1 MDLCII
7 LVVPQTTELNSNRR
21 KTNMVQS
28 DLYIHGPQA
37 QRDAI
42 VQMVMAIA
50 KKIGVDTTRESDL
63 NIPMGMV
70 MEVLVGDS
78 MHLGLLIGL
87 NTEDPECVVMRVEMK
102 DELEL
107 RDALLQ
113 CFPGIDIEVD
123 EDVEDMVPWPF
134 E

>member
-42 VQMVMAIA
+42 VQMVMEIA
-50 KKIGVDTTRESDL
+50 EKIGVDTTRESDL

>member
-1 MDLCII
+1 M
-7 LVVPQTTELNSNRR
+7 NAM
-21 KTNMVQS
+21 MVQS

-37 QRDAI
+37 HRYAI
-42 VQMVMAIA
+42 VQMVMGIA
-50 KKIGVDTTRESDL
+50 EKTGVDITRESDL
-63 NIPMGMV
+63 NIPMGML

-78 MHLGLLIGL
+78 MYLGLLIGL

>member
-1 MDLCII
+1 M
-7 LVVPQTTELNSNRR
+7 
-21 KTNMVQS
+21 MVQS

-37 QRDAI
+37 QRHAI
-42 VQMVMAIA
+42 VQMLMGIA
-50 KKIGVDTTRESDL
+50 QRIGIDTSAESAL
-63 NIPMGMV
+63 NIPVGMV
-70 MEVLVGDS
+70 MDVLIGDS
-78 MHLGLLIGL
+78 MHTGSLVGI
-87 NTEDPECVVMRVEMK
+87 NTEDPECVVVRVEMK

-123 EDVEDMVPWPF
+123 EDVENMVPWPF

>member
-1 MDLCII
+1 
-7 LVVPQTTELNSNRR
+7 
-21 KTNMVQS
+21 MVQS

-42 VQMVMAIA
+42 VQMVMEIVH
-50 KKIGVDTTRESDL
+50 KIGVDTTRESDL
-63 NIPMGMV
+63 NIPMGML
-70 MEVLVGDS
+70 MDVLVGDS
-78 MHLGLLIGL
+78 IHLGLLIGL
-87 NTEDPECVVMRVEMK
+87 NTEDPECVVVRVEMK

-113 CFPGIDIEVD
+113 CFPGIDIEVV
-123 EDVEDMVPWPF
+123 EDVENMVPWPF

>member
-1 MDLCII
+1 
-7 LVVPQTTELNSNRR
+7 
-21 KTNMVQS
+21 MVQS

-70 MEVLVGDS
+70 MGVLVGDS

-87 NTEDPECVVMRVEMK
+87 NTEDPECVVVRVELP
-102 DELEL
+102 DASALVTL
-107 RDALLQ
+107 RDALLE
-113 CFPGIDIEVD
+113 CFDDIEIEVD

>member
-1 MDLCII
+1 
-7 LVVPQTTELNSNRR
+7 
-21 KTNMVQS
+21 MVQS

-50 KKIGVDTTRESDL
+50 KRIGVDTTRESDL

-78 MHLGLLIGL
+78 MHTGSLVGI
-87 NTEDPECVVMRVEMK
+87 NTEDSECVVMRVAMP
-102 DELEL
+102 
-107 RDALLQ
+107 DAPSLMTLYGALNQ
-113 CFPGIDIEVD
+113 CYNDIEIEVD
-123 EDVEDMVPWPF
+123 EDVEDVPWPY
-134 E
+134 

>member
-1 MDLCII
+1 M
-7 LVVPQTTELNSNRR
+7 
-21 KTNMVQS
+21 MVQS
-28 DLYIHGPQA
+28 DLYIRGSEA

-63 NIPMGMV
+63 NIPIGML
-70 MEVLVGDS
+70 MDVLVGYS
-78 MHLGLLIGL
+78 MHTGSLVGI